1 MDCLAKLRGGL
12 RLAATEGS
20 VELLVKGDCNDV
32 ASNAPKYFEQIVTG
46 TTASL
51 GRLLAQVGRSIKQRL
66 FKRK

>member
-12 RLAATEGS
+12 RVAAAEGS
-20 VELLVKGDCNDV
+20 VELLVKGDCDDV

-51 GRLLAQVGRSIKQRL
+51 GRLLAQTAQSLMRRF

>member
-51 GRLLAQVGRSIKQRL
+51 GRLLAQVGRSIKQRF

>member
-66 FKRK
+66 FRRK

>member
-12 RLAATEGS
+12 RLAAAEGS
-20 VELLVKGDCNDV
+20 VELLVKGNCDDV

-46 TTASL
+46 TTASF
-51 GRLLAQVGRSIKQRL
+51 GRLLAQAAQSLKRRF

>member
-12 RLAATEGS
+12 RLAAAEGS
-20 VELLVKGDCNDV
+20 VELLVKGDCDDV

-51 GRLLAQVGRSIKQRL
+51 GRLLAQVGRSIKQRF

>member
-32 ASNAPKYFEQIVTG
+32 ASNAPKYFEQIVAG

-51 GRLLAQVGRSIKQRL
+51 GRLLAQVGRSIKQRF